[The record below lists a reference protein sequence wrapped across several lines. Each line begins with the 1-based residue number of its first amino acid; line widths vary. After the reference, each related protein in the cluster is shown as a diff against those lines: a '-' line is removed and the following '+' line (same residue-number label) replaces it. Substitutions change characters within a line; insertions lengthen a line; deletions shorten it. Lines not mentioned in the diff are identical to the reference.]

1 VGQVDWLTYH
11 TKGKIMKKV
20 LAILALAFAG
30 TSFAGGYAGVEYED
44 ANGRNGTSDS
54 VGTAVILGYKAGST
68 SFSGKLSTSQ
78 AEFGNGNISTQYEA
92 RVKHKYSVMNVNP
105 YLGLRL
111 GEKVSSTSNF
121 SYYAVDTGV
130 VVPVASKV
138 DVDFSY
144 RYRNAFN
151 TDNNFQTNRV
161 GIEGIY
167 KVTANDSLGL
177 RFARSYGDS
186 ETNSVRLNYTH
197 SF

>member
-1 VGQVDWLTYH
+1 
-11 TKGKIMKKV
+11 MKKV
-20 LAILALAFAG
+20 LAILALTFAG
-30 TSFAGGYAGVEYED
+30 ASFAGGYAGVEYED
-44 ANGRNGTSDS
+44 QDGRNGTSDS
-54 VGTAVILGYKAGST
+54 VGTAVILGYKDGGT
-68 SFSGKLSTSQ
+68 SYSGKVSSSKPSWGL
-78 AEFGNGNISTQYEA
+78 GNISNQYEA

-105 YLGLRL
+105 YIGVRL
-111 GEKVSSTSNF
+111 GERVNSSSHFT
-121 SYYAVDTGV
+121 YYALDTGV
-130 VVPVASKV
+130 VVPLSRRFEV
-138 DVDFSY
+138 DVSY

-197 SF
+197 AF

>member
-1 VGQVDWLTYH
+1 
-11 TKGKIMKKV
+11 MKKV

-30 TSFAGGYAGVEYED
+30 TAFAGGYAGVEYED

-54 VGTAVILGYKAGST
+54 VGTAVILGYKNGNT
-68 SFSGKLSTSQ
+68 SYSGKLSTSQ
-78 AEFGNGNISTQYEA
+78 AEFGNGSISTQYEA
-92 RVKHKYSVMNVNP
+92 RVKQKYSVMNVNP

-111 GEKVSSTSNF
+111 GEKVSSTTHF

-130 VVPVASKV
+130 VVPVTGKV

-197 SF
+197 AF